1 MVALMVVVV
10 DEGFNL
16 SFEITWQEVVF
27 QQNAVLQGLMPTF
40 DLALGLGMIRRTA
53 RVLHAFVLQPF
64 RQFARDVAG
73 TVVAEQPWLV
83 DDMDL
88 VTPRGFQSQ
97 IQRIGHVLCPHVSA
111 EFPRDDVAAVIVQDR
126 AEIEPSPADDL
137 QIGEVFLPKLID
149 RGGFVF
155 ELVRSLDYDKGWAGD
170 QVMCLKDT

>member
-64 RQFARDVAG
+64 SQVPRDVAG
-73 TVVAEQPWLV
+73 TVVAEQTRL
-83 DDMDL
+83 M
-88 VTPRGFQSQ
+88 
-97 IQRIGHVLCPHVSA
+97 
-111 EFPRDDVAAVIVQDR
+111 DDV
-126 AEIEPSPADDL
+126 DL
-137 QIGEVFLPKLID
+137 I
-149 RGGFVF
+149 
-155 ELVRSLDYDKGWAGD
+155 
-170 QVMCLKDT
+170 TT